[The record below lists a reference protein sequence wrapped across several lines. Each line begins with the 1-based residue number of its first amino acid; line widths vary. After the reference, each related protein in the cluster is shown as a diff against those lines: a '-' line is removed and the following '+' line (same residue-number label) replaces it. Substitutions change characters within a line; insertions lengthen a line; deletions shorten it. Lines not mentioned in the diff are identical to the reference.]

1 MDRTSEPNVKPVNA
15 KSVNPNPVNAVPAAK
30 NGSAEHDR
38 WNERQ
43 ALAEAMIPLIGTLY
57 REHGVVTSI
66 YGRRLINQSPVE
78 ILKAHRFARKVNEVE
93 LPIDETYPLLK
104 AIAALK
110 PSAASIDLA
119 KLLTRSRE
127 DTREL
132 SEFLRDELAPIVAQ
146 ETHAGNATDVVLYGF
161 GRIGRLL
168 ARILIAHSG
177 NGEGL
182 RLRAIVVRKG
192 SEDDLTKRASLLRR
206 DSIHGPFEGTI
217 TVNHDDNTILANG
230 TLINVIHSDDPAT
243 IDYTKYGIHDAI
255 VVDNTGRWRDRQG
268 LGEHLKSKGVARVLL
283 TAPGKGD
290 VKNIVHGIN
299 HETVSA
305 DDLIVSAASCTTN
318 AIVPVLKAIQDKYG
332 IVHGHVETVHS
343 YTNDQNLTDNFH
355 KGNRRGRSAPMN
367 MVITETG
374 AAQAVAKAIPE
385 LAGKLTGNAI
395 RVPTPNVSMAILNLS
410 LDSEAPVAEVNGYL
424 RGLSLDSNLQQ
435 QIDFI
440 DSPEVVS
447 SDFIGSHRAGIVDGL
462 ATISTGKNLILYV
475 WYDNEY
481 GYSSQVVRVLEHMAA
496 THPQVFPTRSLVA
509 GM

>member
-1 MDRTSEPNVKPVNA
+1 MDPISATNESSATARRSDR
-15 KSVNPNPVNAVPAAK
+15 

-93 LPIDETYPLLK
+93 LPIEETFPLLSAVAK
-104 AIAALK
+104 LK

-119 KLLTRSRE
+119 RLLTRFRVDDRE
-127 DTREL
+127 V
-132 SEFLRDELAPIVAQ
+132 SEFLRDELAPALDQATEDVR
-146 ETHAGNATDVVLYGF
+146 GTDVVLYGF

-230 TLINVIHSDDPAT
+230 TLIQVIYSDDPST
-243 IDYTKYGIHDAI
+243 VDYAQYGISDAI
-255 VVDNTGRWRDRQG
+255 VVDNTGRWRDRESLSQ
-268 LGEHLKSKGVARVLL
+268 HLKSNGVARVLL

-299 HETVSA
+299 HETIA
-305 DDLIVSAASCTTN
+305 PDDAVVSAASCTTN

-332 IVHGHVETVHS
+332 IAHGHVETVHS

-367 MVITETG
+367 MVITQTG

-385 LAGKLTGNAI
+385 LSGKLTGNAI
-395 RVPTPNVSMAILNLS
+395 RVPTPNVSMAILNLN
-410 LDSEAPVAEVNGYL
+410 LDREAPVTEVNSYL

-447 SDFIGSHRAGIVDGL
+447 TDFIGSHRAGIVDGL
-462 ATISTGKNLILYV
+462 ATISTGTNLVLYV

-496 THPQVFPTRSLVA
+496 THPQVFPTRSLA
-509 GM
+509 ASL

>member
-1 MDRTSEPNVKPVNA
+1 MTQDLR
-15 KSVNPNPVNAVPAAK
+15 
-30 NGSAEHDR
+30 AEHDR

-43 ALAEAMIPLIGTLY
+43 ALAEAMIPLIGRLY

-66 YGRRLINQSPVE
+66 YGRRLINQSPVD
-78 ILKAHRFARKVNEVE
+78 ILKAHRFARKVNETE
-93 LPIDETYPLLK
+93 LPIEETFPMLQ
-104 AIAALK
+104 ALAELA
-110 PSAASIDLA
+110 PSSASVDLA
-119 KLLTRSRE
+119 KLVVRFR
-127 DTREL
+127 DDDREL
-132 SEFLRDELAPIVAQ
+132 AAFLRDELASILGSQPGDR
-146 ETHAGNATDVVLYGF
+146 AGTDVVLYGF

-168 ARILIAHSG
+168 ARILIAHAG

-192 SEDDLTKRASLLRR
+192 SEDDLVKRASLLRR

-217 TVNHDDNTILANG
+217 TVDQNESTILANG
-230 TLINVIHSDDPAT
+230 TLIQVIYSDDPAT
-243 IDYTKYGIHDAI
+243 VDYTRYGIHDAI
-255 VVDNTGRWRDRQG
+255 VVDNTGRWRDREG
-268 LGEHLKSKGVARVLL
+268 LSQHLRSSGVSRVLL

-299 HETVSA
+299 HDTVTA
-305 DDLIVSAASCTTN
+305 DDEIVSAASCTTN
-318 AIVPVLKAIQDKYG
+318 AIVPVLKAVHDRYG
-332 IVHGHVETVHS
+332 IGHGHVETVHS

-367 MVITETG
+367 MVITQTG

-395 RVPTPNVSMAILNLS
+395 RVPTPNVSMAILNLG
-410 LDSEAPVAEVNGYL
+410 LDREAPVAEVNAYL
-424 RGLSLDSNLQQ
+424 RGLSLDSALQQ

-447 SDFIGSHRAGIVDGL
+447 SDFVGSHRAGIVDGL
-462 ATISTGKNLILYV
+462 ATISTGTNLVLYV

-481 GYSSQVVRVLEHMAA
+481 GYSSQVVRVLEHMAS
-496 THPQVFPTRSLVA
+496 THPRVLPARSLVA
-509 GM
+509 GS